1 MNGSRSDSF
10 AQELFGTLPSR
21 YDVLAEALSFGQN
34 RRWRAK
40 LTERLTRGQPR
51 RVLDVATGTA
61 GVALAIARRTDA
73 RLVGLDVTPAML
85 REAQAN
91 LRGAGLMKCVQL
103 VAGSA
108 ECLPFPSAS
117 FDAVSFTY
125 LLRYVGDP
133 AATLVELTRVLEPSG
148 WMASLEFFVPSAAV
162 SRANSSN

>member
-117 FDAVSFTY
+117 TTGSATARINNLRPSMPM
-125 LLRYVGDP
+125 LLRFEAYPDRP
-133 AATLVELTRVLEPSG
+133 SSWSATP
-148 WMASLEFFVPSAAV
+148 WQY
-162 SRANSSN
+162 